1 MNIIR
6 CKCAEI
12 CAKKEGVWRHL
23 PLLKYPTET
32 CRAERVWS
40 WSSFSLVSWFA
51 EQYLIQSCLSS
62 SADHSM
68 NSLKSDWWKTLLAK
82 KHKIV
87 TYRQNVRHQKL
98 IQVKFR
104 KIIKMFKSR
113 SNLKTHQLKKEKLES
128 SEQSW
133 LSAFSPSKRF

>member
-1 MNIIR
+1 MQ
-6 CKCAEI
+6 KSVQ
-12 CAKKEGVWRHL
+12 KKKGAWRHL
-23 PLLKYPTET
+23 PLLKYPIET
-32 CRAERVWS
+32 CRAERVLS

-68 NSLKSDWWKTLLAK
+68 NSLKSDWWKNLLAK

-87 TYRQNVRHQKL
+87 TYRQNVRPKHQKL

>member
-1 MNIIR
+1 MNIIQLNVQ
-6 CKCAEI
+6 KSVQ
-12 CAKKEGVWRHL
+12 KKEGVWRHL

-87 TYRQNVRHQKL
+87 TYRQNVRPKHQKL
-98 IQVKFR
+98 IQLKFR

-113 SNLKTHQLKKEKLES
+113 SNFKNSPIKERKVRVLRAVMAVCL
-128 SEQSW
+128 QSQ
-133 LSAFSPSKRF
+133 